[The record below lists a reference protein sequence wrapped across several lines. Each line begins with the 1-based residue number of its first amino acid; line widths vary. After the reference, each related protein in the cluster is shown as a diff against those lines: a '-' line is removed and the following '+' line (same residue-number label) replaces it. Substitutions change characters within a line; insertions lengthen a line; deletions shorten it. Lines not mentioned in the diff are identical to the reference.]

1 MYLFRNMRSFSL
13 WIGGLRRAT
22 LGLALS
28 ELMVPE
34 SLESDQHVTVQ
45 RGLTMARSFSIQDQ
59 AVCPPKE
66 S

>member
-34 SLESDQHVTVQ
+34 SLESDQYVTVHILRQ
-45 RGLTMARSFSIQDQ
+45 RGS
-59 AVCPPKE
+59 
-66 S
+66 